1 MHTIFLSSSNWQAPF
16 PKPEE
21 SEMSNMTWLQI
32 THQLATNLSQ
42 DLHSL
47 WIKPLDCKRFDD
59 EVVELC
65 GPDRFFCSWVADHYL
80 AEIKAALAVH
90 GKDTAKVIFTVKE
103 AKATSLLEFTSPAPA
118 VAAQE
123 QLCLPSISKNKVHS
137 YVRTLNP
144 RYVFDEFV
152 VGTSNEVAYSACH
165 ALARGDKSLGQC
177 LYISAGTGLGKS
189 HLTHAVAHHILASNP
204 WVRLNYLTAQQLTS
218 DMVRSIQ
225 TKQMDSFKERYQ
237 SSDILLMEDMQ
248 SLTGRAKT
256 QEELASLLDV
266 LLECG
271 KTVIFTGSQ
280 APRDI
285 DALAPGVQSRLSC
298 GLVTEIS
305 RPDLET
311 RILIVN
317 QKAQHL
323 NLVLSEELALVV
335 ADKIK
340 GDIRQITSAIIGLKA
355 KANLRRTAPDLDMV
369 NEVITALLGQHQSLT
384 PDAIRD
390 FVATQFKLSGDDL
403 TSKSRK
409 KAFTFPRQVSMYF
422 SRKYT
427 EKGLGEI
434 GKAFNRDHSTVVHS
448 IRVITE
454 AMQQQNS
461 IRGQIELLDKKI
473 NARFLSC

>member
-1 MHTIFLSSSNWQAPF
+1 
-16 PKPEE
+16 
-21 SEMSNMTWLQI
+21 MTWLQI
-32 THQLATNLSQ
+32 NHQLATNLSQ

-47 WIKPLDCKRFDD
+47 WIQPLDCKRFDD
-59 EVVELC
+59 KVVELC

-80 AEIKAALAVH
+80 AEIKGALAIH
-90 GKDTAKVIFTVKE
+90 GKENAKVIFTVKE
-103 AKATSLLEFTSPAPA
+103 AKAASQEFNPAAP
-118 VAAQE
+118 VFAAQE
-123 QLCLPSISKNKVHS
+123 QLCLPTISKVPS
-137 YVRTLNP
+137 FVRTLNP

-152 VGTSNEVAYSACH
+152 VGMSNEVAYSACH

-189 HLTHAVAHHILASNP
+189 HLTHAVAHHIMANNP
-204 WVRLNYLTAQQLTS
+204 RARLNYLTAQQLTS

-225 TKQMDSFKERYQ
+225 TNQMDSFKERYQ

-256 QEELASLLDV
+256 QDELASLLDV
-266 LLECG
+266 LLESG
-271 KTVIFTGSQ
+271 KTVIFTGAQ

-285 DALAPGVQSRLSC
+285 EALAPGVQSRLSC

-305 RPDLET
+305 QPDLDT

-323 NLVLSEELALVV
+323 NLALSEELALIV
-335 ADKIK
+335 AEKIK

-355 KANLRRTAPDLDMV
+355 KSNLRHTAPDLDMV
-369 NEVITALLGQHQSLT
+369 NEVMTALIGQHQSLT
-384 PDAIRD
+384 PAAIRD

-409 KAFTFPRQVSMYF
+409 KTFAFPRQVSMYF

-427 EKGLGEI
+427 EKGLNEI

-454 AMQQQNS
+454 AMNQQNS

>member
-1 MHTIFLSSSNWQAPF
+1 
-16 PKPEE
+16 
-21 SEMSNMTWLQI
+21 MSDMTWLQI
-32 THQLATNLSQ
+32 THHLATKLSQ
-42 DLHSL
+42 DLHNL
-47 WIKPLDCKRFDD
+47 WIQPLDCKRFDD
-59 EVVELC
+59 KIVELC
-65 GPDRFFCSWVADHYL
+65 GPDRFFCSWVSDHYL
-80 AEIKAALAVH
+80 AEIKAALAAH
-90 GKDTAKVIFTVKE
+90 GKGNAKIIFSVKE
-103 AKATSLLEFTSPAPA
+103 ATAASREFNPPAPA
-118 VAAQE
+118 SIPQK
-123 QLCLPSISKNKVHS
+123 QLCLPTINKTPTF
-137 YVRTLNP
+137 VRTLNP

-152 VGTSNEVAYSACH
+152 VGMSNEVAYSACH
-165 ALARGDKSLGQC
+165 ALACGDKSLGQC

-189 HLTHAVAHHILASNP
+189 HLTHAVAHHILATNP
-204 WVRLNYLTAQQLTS
+204 RARLNYLTAQQLTS

-237 SSDILLMEDMQ
+237 NSDILLMEDMQ

-256 QEELASLLDV
+256 QDELANLLDV
-266 LLECG
+266 LLESG
-271 KTVIFTGSQ
+271 KTVILTGAQ

-285 DALAPGVQSRLSC
+285 EALAPGVQSRLSC
-298 GLVTEIS
+298 GLVTEIGQ
-305 RPDLET
+305 PDLET

-323 NLVLSEELALVV
+323 NLPLSEELAFVV
-335 ADKIK
+335 AEKIK

-355 KANLRRTAPDLDMV
+355 KSNLRHTVPDLDMV
-369 NEVITALLGQHQSLT
+369 NEVMTALIGQHQNLT
-384 PDAIRD
+384 PAAIRD

-461 IRGQIELLDKKI
+461 IRGQIEMLDKKI